1 MAGHPARNGG
11 AVFGSCRAGVVDEAD
26 CDRLDGW
33 TGQEANDM
41 RGMPPGRIAG
51 PGELFLYSFLCHLTL
66 KGDGKPH
73 TFRLRLSKEMKTNNR
88 PFSAAWLRGELW
100 FFYRLPGVRDNRP
113 PLRFAI
119 ERAVLE

>member
-1 MAGHPARNGG
+1 
-11 AVFGSCRAGVVDEAD
+11 
-26 CDRLDGW
+26 
-33 TGQEANDM
+33 M

-73 TFRLRLSKEMKTNNR
+73 TFRLRLSEEMRTNNR
-88 PFSAAWLRGELW
+88 PFSAAWRRGEHW
-100 FFYRLPGVRDNRP
+100 FFYRLPGGRDNRP
-113 PLRFAI
+113 TLRFSM